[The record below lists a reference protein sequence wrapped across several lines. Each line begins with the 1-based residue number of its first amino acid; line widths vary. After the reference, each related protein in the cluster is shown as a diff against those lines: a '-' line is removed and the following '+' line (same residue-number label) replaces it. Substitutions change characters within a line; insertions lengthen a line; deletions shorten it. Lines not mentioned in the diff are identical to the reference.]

1 MNKDVSFEHE
11 HLLSILE
18 SFDGLI
24 YVSDPETYEVLF
36 SNKAL
41 KDEFGD
47 VVGRK
52 CYKAFQNNDLPCDFC
67 TNKHIL
73 GHNLGRSYI
82 WEFRNKKNNRWY
94 RCIDKA
100 IQWPDGRLV
109 RFEIAIDITENK
121 SVLEKLTESEERYKD
136 LVEKSGVAILI
147 DDKEGNFIYANE
159 RFAELFGYAVEEMNR
174 QSIRTIVHPDDLEM
188 AMRYHL
194 ERLKGKK
201 VPSRYEFKGIKK
213 DGSILYLEVNA
224 VALKKGKDILG
235 TRSYMWDITDR
246 KKSEE
251 AVRESER
258 RFRSVVEYSHDGI
271 VIVDDKFKV
280 TYCNDELGQIL
291 GYVHE
296 DIIGQDFRKFI
307 GDESK
312 EVVVDR
318 YLRRQQGEKVPH
330 RYEFSIVRKNGE
342 KRRVEISSAVI
353 RNTTGKVKTVGQILD
368 ITERKRTEDDLK
380 NTLNMLRKAMGAS
393 IQALN
398 RLVEM
403 RDPYTAGHQRRVSDL
418 ARALAIEIGL
428 SREQID
434 GIRMAGQIHD
444 IGKISVPAE
453 ILTKPGRLN
462 DMEFGI
468 IKSHVQSGFDI
479 LKTIEFPWP
488 IAQIVLQHHE
498 RIDGSG
504 YPQGLLGEKI
514 LVEAKILGVAD
525 VVEAMVSHR
534 PYRSAL
540 GIDRALE
547 EISKNKGILYDQEV
561 VDACLRLFHEK
572 GYRLKE

>member
-418 ARALAIEIGL
+418 ARALAIEIDL

>member
-1 MNKDVSFEHE
+1 
-11 HLLSILE
+11 
-18 SFDGLI
+18 
-24 YVSDPETYEVLF
+24 
-36 SNKAL
+36 
-41 KDEFGD
+41 
-47 VVGRK
+47 
-52 CYKAFQNNDLPCDFC
+52 
-67 TNKHIL
+67 
-73 GHNLGRSYI
+73 
-82 WEFRNKKNNRWY
+82 
-94 RCIDKA
+94 
-100 IQWPDGRLV
+100 
-109 RFEIAIDITENK
+109 
-121 SVLEKLTESEERYKD
+121 
-136 LVEKSGVAILI
+136 
-147 DDKEGNFIYANE
+147 
-159 RFAELFGYAVEEMNR
+159 
-174 QSIRTIVHPDDLEM
+174 M